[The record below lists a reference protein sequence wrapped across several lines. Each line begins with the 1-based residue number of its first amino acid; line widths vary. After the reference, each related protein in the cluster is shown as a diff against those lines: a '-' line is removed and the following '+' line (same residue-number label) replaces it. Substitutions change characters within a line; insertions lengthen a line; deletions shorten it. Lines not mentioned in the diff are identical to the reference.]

1 MGAGFWLHLT
11 GDQPCLSE
19 TQRYKENSFLKF
31 WSPFWTD
38 LMIRL
43 KLDSRGRRMSFG
55 TSSAPSRLRLPSTPL
70 PFLSG
75 LPAAHMTWP
84 HPDKSLTVS
93 HLDCLRLHNWGTQVL
108 FFSSHPPPPVY
119 SGDKLAPR
127 QLPIVQAGAAFF
139 PRGHSMW
146 SHHCLLH
153 WGRKSGNFEQV
164 PQFYLV
170 CKR

>member
-75 LPAAHMTWP
+75 LPAAHVTWP

-108 FFSSHPPPPVY
+108 FFSSPHPA
-119 SGDKLAPR
+119 SILGTSW
-127 QLPIVQAGAAFF
+127 LPDN
-139 PRGHSMW
+139 
-146 SHHCLLH
+146 CLLSRQ
-153 WGRKSGNFEQV
+153 GQLSFPEDIRCGAITVCYIGGGN
-164 PQFYLV
+164 LATLSR
-170 CKR
+170 CHSSI